1 MTKVIVI
8 GGGVAGLSAG
18 IYLKANGYQ
27 VEILEKNSVAGGAC
41 IGWERKGCYID
52 GCIHWLTGVHPDSNL
67 NTLWRE
73 THGLTDDTKIFFQD
87 DLVKYVFP
95 DGKNLTLWAD
105 TDKIEKSLIEFAP
118 EDTKEIKKFIKLIKK
133 FQKVNPPSH
142 KPVEL
147 MNLLDLLKVAFTL
160 GGKYLLIRKTSA
172 MSCKDYSMRFKNER
186 LRKIIEHF
194 MAPNYNFMSMLY
206 MLGHITYKDGGI
218 PYGGSISLIERMEK
232 RYVEL
237 GGIIRKNAEV
247 QEISVENGVATGIIL
262 KNGQKICS
270 DWVVSTAPVEHSL
283 VDLLNDKYYDKKFD
297 LRLNDEK
304 TYPIYT
310 YTTAVIKCPI
320 SVADKSLSITYH
332 LDKPFILDKAYDKI
346 SFRNYSYD
354 NSVKTQDGYC
364 IIQATIHSND
374 DMYRWWKNVK
384 DNGEYKLTK
393 NDVADRILNI
403 AKEVFPD
410 VADKLEILD
419 VVTPCTYERYLNS
432 RHGSFQG
439 FIHTSKG
446 KALMH
451 NGKIKGLKNFL
462 LCGQW
467 LIRSG
472 GLPTAVMSG
481 RFCAQ
486 RINRFYK
493 KKFVS
498 PQ

>member
-1 MTKVIVI
+1 MKKIIII
-8 GGGVAGLSAG
+8 GGGVSGLSAG
-18 IYLKANGYQ
+18 IYLKANGYH
-27 VEILEKNSVAGGAC
+27 VEILEKNAVAGGAC

-52 GCIHWLTGVHPDSNL
+52 GCIHWLTGVHPKSNF
-67 NTLWRE
+67 NKLWQD
-73 THGLTDDTKIFFQD
+73 TYALTDNTDVFYQD
-87 DLVKYVFP
+87 DLVKHVFP
-95 DGKNLTLWAD
+95 DGKVLTLWAD
-105 TDKIEKSLIEFAP
+105 TDKLEKSLIEFAP
-118 EDTKEIKKFIKLIKK
+118 EDTKEIKKLIKLIKK
-133 FQKVNPPSH
+133 FQKVDPPCH

-160 GGKYLLIRKTSA
+160 GGKYPLIRKTSA
-172 MSCKDYSMRFKNER
+172 MSCKDYSKRYKNER
-186 LRKIIEHF
+186 LRYIIEHF

-218 PYGGSISLIERMEK
+218 PLGGSMALVNRMEQ
-232 RYVEL
+232 RYLSL

-247 QEISVENGVATGIIL
+247 QEISVHNGVATGVVL
-262 KNGQKICS
+262 KNGQS
-270 DWVVSTAPVEHSL
+270 LSADWVVSTAPVEHSL
-283 VDLLNDKYYDKKFD
+283 VDLLDNKFPDKKFD
-297 LRLNDEK
+297 YRLRDEK

-310 YTTAVIKCPI
+310 YTTVVIKCPT
-320 SVADKSLSITYH
+320 SVADKSLSIGYH
-332 LDKPFILDKAYDKI
+332 LDEPFVLDQPYDKI
-346 SFRNYSYD
+346 SFRNYCYD
-354 NSVKTQDGYC
+354 ETVKTNEGYC
-364 IIQATIHSND
+364 VIQATLHSND

-384 DNGEYKLTK
+384 NSGNYKQIK
-393 NDVADRILNI
+393 KQVADEILKI
-403 AKEVFPD
+403 AKKAYPD
-410 VADKLEILD
+410 VADELEVID

-446 KALMH
+446 KSLMH
-451 NGKIKGLKNFL
+451 NGRIKGLKNFL

-486 RINRFYK
+486 RICRFNR

-498 PQ
+498 PL